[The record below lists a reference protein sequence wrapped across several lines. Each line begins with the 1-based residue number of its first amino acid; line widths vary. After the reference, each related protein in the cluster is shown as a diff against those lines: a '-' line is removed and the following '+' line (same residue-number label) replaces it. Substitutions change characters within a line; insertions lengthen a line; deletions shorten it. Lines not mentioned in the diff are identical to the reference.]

1 MSAANDLLTY
11 YQHVIDDLTLVMGS
25 KGIYD
30 IEIDGDML
38 YSKQRTGR
46 HANTGEVLQL
56 FESRYG
62 AGIERYGN

>member
-1 MSAANDLLTY
+1 VSAANDLLTY

-30 IEIDGDML
+30 IEVDGDML
-38 YSKQRTGR
+38 YSKQKTGR

>member
-30 IEIDGDML
+30 IEVDGDML
-38 YSKQRTGR
+38 FSKQKTGR

-62 AGIERYGN
+62 AGVERYGN

>member
-30 IEIDGDML
+30 IEVDGDML
-38 YSKQRTGR
+38 YSKQKTGR

>member
-1 MSAANDLLTY
+1 VSAANDLLTN

-38 YSKQRTGR
+38 YSKQKTGR

>member
-1 MSAANDLLTY
+1 VSAANDLLTN

-30 IEIDGDML
+30 IEVDGDML
-38 YSKQRTGR
+38 YSKQKTGR

>member
-1 MSAANDLLTY
+1 VSAANDLLTY

-30 IEIDGDML
+30 IEVDGDML
-38 YSKQRTGR
+38 YSKQKTGR

-62 AGIERYGN
+62 AGVERYGN

>member
-1 MSAANDLLTY
+1 MSAANDLLSN

-38 YSKQRTGR
+38 YSKQKTGR

>member
-1 MSAANDLLTY
+1 VSAANDLLTY

-30 IEIDGDML
+30 IEVDGDIL
-38 YSKQRTGR
+38 YSKQKTGR

>member
-1 MSAANDLLTY
+1 VSAANDLLTN

-38 YSKQRTGR
+38 YSKQKTGR

-62 AGIERYGN
+62 AGVERYGN

>member
-30 IEIDGDML
+30 IEVDGDML
-38 YSKQRTGR
+38 FSKQKTGR

>member
-1 MSAANDLLTY
+1 VSAANDLLTN

-30 IEIDGDML
+30 IEVDGDML
-38 YSKQRTGR
+38 YSKQKTGR

-62 AGIERYGN
+62 AGVERYGN

>member
-1 MSAANDLLTY
+1 MSAANDLLTN

-38 YSKQRTGR
+38 YSKQKTGR

>member
-1 MSAANDLLTY
+1 MSAANDLLSS

-30 IEIDGDML
+30 IEVDGDML
-38 YSKQRTGR
+38 YSKQKTGR

-62 AGIERYGN
+62 AGV

>member
-1 MSAANDLLTY
+1 MSAANDLLTN

-30 IEIDGDML
+30 IEVDGDML
-38 YSKQRTGR
+38 YSKQKTGR

-62 AGIERYGN
+62 AGVERYGN